1 MLCLHKCSDDA
12 DTGKDSDALRRM
24 YPEGIIAPTTRIPV
38 ERLHNAVD
46 VILSLHNPDG
56 GWATYEN
63 NRGYGWYELLNPSE
77 VFGDIMIDY
86 SYVECTSACVTALAL
101 FLQSG
106 YTDYRYAEVKRAIE
120 VGRVFLYSI
129 QREDGSWY
137 GSWGVCFTYGTWF
150 GIEGLLAAGETPS
163 GSKGIKKAV
172 TFLLSKQRE
181 DGGWGESYVA
191 CVDKAYPADGTGV
204 RV

>member
-1 MLCLHKCSDDA
+1 
-12 DTGKDSDALRRM
+12 
-24 YPEGIIAPTTRIPV
+24 
-38 ERLHNAVD
+38 
-46 VILSLHNPDG
+46 
-56 GWATYEN
+56 
-63 NRGYGWYELLNPSE
+63 
-77 VFGDIMIDY
+77 MIDY

-191 CVDKAYPADGTGV
+191 CVDKAYPADGTGFPEGSGV
-204 RV
+204 VQTAWALLGLLAGNTDKPQEIAAIHRAAEFLMKKQLEDGDWAQEAITGVFN